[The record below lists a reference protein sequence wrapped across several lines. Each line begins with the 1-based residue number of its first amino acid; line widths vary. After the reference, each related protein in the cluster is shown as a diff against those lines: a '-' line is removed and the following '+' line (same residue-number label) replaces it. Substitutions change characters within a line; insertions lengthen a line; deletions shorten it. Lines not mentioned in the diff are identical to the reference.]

1 MAATTISRTAYDLLV
16 NDSGSGL
23 DGSIIDKADIDDTLD
38 AVDAIFA
45 STTGITLN
53 QGAGDAGIL
62 TLESSDVAHGMTAI
76 AGTSVYRV
84 LLKASPTEGGL
95 MFRCLTESVQAFVVE
110 ADSSI
115 EDAVRTTSG
124 VAPIQFATWTKSGT
138 TSATPTANV
147 NLAVF
152 KAGAATRF
160 ILDTDGDSH
169 QDVGTAWT
177 NFDFLQDVD
186 ALTALSVALTRPDDP
201 LRAAFGALLEQ
212 YRPVLEQHR
221 IVTFNSDGH
230 HFINWSRTNM
240 LMIGAVRQQAQ
251 QLAALEARLAQPSGA
266 RRLWRR
272 VRTWIAG
279 REQRW
284 LNS

>member
-1 MAATTISRTAYDLLV
+1 MPIDRTWYNTLV
-16 NDSGSGL
+16 DDSGLGQ
-23 DGSIIDKADIDDTLD
+23 DGSSWDKADVDSLLD
-38 AVDAIFA
+38 AIDALLV
-45 STTGITLN
+45 TLPLN
-53 QGAGDAGIL
+53 QGTADSAIL

-76 AGTSVYRV
+76 AGTNVYGA

-95 MFRCLTESVQAFVVE
+95 LFRCLTESVQAFVVE

-115 EDAVRTTSG
+115 EDAVRSTAG
-124 VAPIQFATWTKSGT
+124 VAPVQFATWTKSGT

-152 KAGAATRF
+152 KAGGATRF

-177 NFDFLQDVD
+177 TFDFLQDVD
-186 ALTALSVALTRPDDP
+186 ALTALTVGLSRPDDP
-201 LRAAFGALLEQ
+201 LRAAFGDLLEA

-221 IVTFNSDGH
+221 IVTFNPDGR
-230 HFINWSRTNM
+230 HFINWSRTHM
-240 LMIGAVRQQAQ
+240 LVIGAIRQQAQ
-251 QLAALEARLAQPSGA
+251 HLAALEARLSQPSVA

-272 VRTWIAG
+272 VRTWVAG

-284 LNS
+284 LKN

>member
-1 MAATTISRTAYDLLV
+1 MAATTIDRTAYDLLV
-16 NDSGSGL
+16 QDDGSGTV
-23 DGSIIDKADIDDTLD
+23 GSKWDKDDVDAMLD

-45 STTGITLN
+45 STIGITLN
-53 QGAGDAGIL
+53 QGAGDGGIL
-62 TLESSDVAHGMTAI
+62 TAESSDVAHGMTAI
-76 AGTSVYRV
+76 AGTNVYGT

-95 MFRCLTESVQAFVVE
+95 LVRCLTESVQAFVVE

-115 EDAVRTTSG
+115 EDAVRSTSG
-124 VAPIQFATWTKSGT
+124 VAPVQFAAWTKSGT

-186 ALTALSVALTRPDDP
+186 ALTALSVGLSAPDDP
-201 LRAAFGALLEQ
+201 VRAAFGHLLEA

-221 IVTFNSDGH
+221 IVTFNPDGH
-230 HFINWSRTNM
+230 HFINWSRAHM
-240 LMIGAVRQQAQ
+240 LVIGAVRQQAN

-279 REQRW
+279 KEPRW
-284 LNS
+284 LKS